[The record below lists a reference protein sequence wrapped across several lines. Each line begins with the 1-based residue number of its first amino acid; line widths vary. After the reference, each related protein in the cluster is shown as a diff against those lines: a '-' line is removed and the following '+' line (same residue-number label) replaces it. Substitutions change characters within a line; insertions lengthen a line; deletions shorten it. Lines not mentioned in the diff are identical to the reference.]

1 MAWKTVEIG
10 SFLKERGDRFK
21 PEETNTLDL
30 KRIKKIDFQGKIHVI
45 DHKPTKTNMIL
56 VKKGDLLIS
65 GINVE
70 KGALAVY
77 EEDEDAFATIHYS
90 SYEYDKNQ
98 VDIEYLK
105 WFLKSSTFQNIVKEQ
120 AGGGIKTELKAKKFL
135 PLKIQ
140 LPGLDEQ
147 IDIANRINNVAAE
160 ISELNNITDRN
171 EKLLIQLRDKILEEK
186 LSNPAWKQIRLKE
199 ILIGKPRNGYSSKGV
214 EYRTDIKRLTLT
226 ATTSGKFKSQYFVYV
241 DEEIPADSYLW
252 LKPNDILIQR
262 SNSIDYVGISAIYN
276 GMPQKYIYP
285 DLMMKIQC
293 IDGIDVKFLHY
304 TLLNKSAREYYRRK
318 SKGTSNSMKKINQK
332 VVENTPISLPSLT
345 EQKRI
350 VAKVDQLMHLCD
362 ELETRLNQSKKDSE
376 MLMQAVLQE
385 AFTIKQA

>member
-10 SFLKERGDRFK
+10 SFLKERRDRFK
-21 PEETNTLDL
+21 PEEANTLDL
-30 KRIKKIDFQGKIHVI
+30 KRIEKIDFQGKIHVI

-56 VKKGDLLIS
+56 VKKGDLVIS

-77 EEDEDAFATIHYS
+77 EEDEDALATIHYS
-90 SYEYDKNQ
+90 SYVYDENQ

-105 WFLKSSTFQNIVKEQ
+105 WFLKSRTFQDIVKKQ
-120 AGGGIKTELKAKKFL
+120 AGGGIKTELKAKRFL

-140 LPGLDEQ
+140 LPALNKQ
-147 IDIANRINNVAAE
+147 IDIANRINNVTAE
-160 ISELNNITDRN
+160 INELNNINDQN
-171 EKLLIQLRDKILEEK
+171 EKLLIQLREKLGEEK
-186 LSNPAWKQIRLKE
+186 LNNPSWKQVRLKE
-199 ILIGKPRNGYSSKGV
+199 ILISKLRNGYSPKSV
-214 EYRTDIKRLTLT
+214 EYPTNIKRLTLT
-226 ATTSGKFKSQYFVYV
+226 ATTSGRFKPQYFKYI

-285 DLMMKIQC
+285 DLMIKIQC
-293 IDGIDVKFLHY
+293 IDEVDVKFLHY
-304 TLLNKSAREYYRRK
+304 TLLNKCVREYYRRK

-332 VVENTPISLPSLT
+332 VVENTLISLPSLT

-362 ELETRLNQSKKDSE
+362 ELETQLNQSKKDSE
-376 MLMQAVLQE
+376 ILMQAVLHE
-385 AFTIKQA
+385 AFS